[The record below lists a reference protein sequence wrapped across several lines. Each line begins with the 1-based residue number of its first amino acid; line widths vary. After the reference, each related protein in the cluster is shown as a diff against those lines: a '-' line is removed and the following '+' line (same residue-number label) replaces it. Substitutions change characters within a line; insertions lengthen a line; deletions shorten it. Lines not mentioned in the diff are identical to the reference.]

1 MSNHGASSGTILNAH
16 NQVTPLHLSNTNI
29 GKQIGKLVK
38 HGAEAGV
45 KYGEYKNQVNKE
57 YEAKAKPFLNDLAK
71 QKAKEAKGVNNKT
84 QISFGPSL
92 PVSPGA
98 MPKPVNRDTPSG
110 QLTRNPA
117 YMAWKDKARQFNNDR
132 GMQRTVQGHPADL
145 GSSATHIPGKAP
157 SPRLSRS
164 KANQAK
170 SLNQANRI
178 QKLRDTNI
186 EAQKNRHD
194 FNAKWNRNAGASPSS
209 AASDSA
215 TIHKL

>member
-1 MSNHGASSGTILNAH
+1 MSNHGQTGTILNAH
-16 NQVTPLHLSNTNI
+16 NQIDRLHLSHTNV
-29 GKQIGKLVK
+29 GKQLGKLVK

-45 KYGEYKNQVNKE
+45 KYGQYKEQVNKE

-71 QKAKEAKGVNNKT
+71 QKANEAKKVTNKT

-98 MPKPVNRDTPSG
+98 MPKPVGRHPETG

-117 YMAWKDKARQFNNDR
+117 YMSWKDKARQFNNDR
-132 GMQRTVQGHPADL
+132 GMQRVVQGHSAEL

-178 QKLRDTNI
+178 QKLRDQNI
-186 EAQKNRHD
+186 EAQKTRHD
-194 FNAKWNRNAGASPSS
+194 FNKKWDRNAGAAPSS